1 VTTLQNW
8 TDVVAGELG
17 VRLDEADVRAIPDLA
32 RVAAHQV
39 ERPAAPVMAF
49 LVGLAV
55 GAGTPL
61 AGAAGEGPRAGRD
74 LALAVRRRLPG
85 LNDPATAKFWGLLCD
100 S

>member
-17 VRLDEADVRAIPDLA
+17 VRLDEADVQAIPDLA

-39 ERPAAPVMAF
+39 ERPAAPVTAF

-61 AGAAGEGPRAGRD
+61 AGAAEGVR
-74 LALAVRRRLPG
+74 ALA
-85 LNDPATAKFWGLLCD
+85 ATWPSPSDDD
-100 S
+100 SRA